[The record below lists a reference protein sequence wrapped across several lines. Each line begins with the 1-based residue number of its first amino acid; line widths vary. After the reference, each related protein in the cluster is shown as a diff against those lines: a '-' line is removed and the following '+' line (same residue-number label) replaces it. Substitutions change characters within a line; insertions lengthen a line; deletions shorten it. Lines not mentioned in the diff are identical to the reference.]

1 MTLTTFNLFSS
12 LPPELRREIYMLATP
27 PRIVHVQ
34 ECTEED
40 YEDFEEEFRT
50 TPVQLKLDPALAYFA
65 FNWRQ
70 HIPSRSRQSTLES
83 FGFSGD
89 KPPHRPWDPSTS
101 TPEIPLNW
109 LSEHPK
115 IAWQLTR
122 GGFLYS
128 NAPIPALLHTC
139 SESRAEL
146 MNRGYQLA
154 FRTRSSGPRTWFNF
168 DRDILF
174 LEFDRDYFEDYR
186 SLLSGSP
193 WDVGQFDPGDMQ
205 RVRKLM
211 LERSANC
218 LRPHKPRIGDDG
230 HDHEVSAVL
239 RLFGGLQEL
248 LLVEWTGQDIE
259 GWPEFSPGTWVES
272 KNRRRDPNAV
282 DTARELWSCIAV
294 EEIDALLSLFPPE
307 SSWRGTVFSTGEK
320 GELLKAYKQKNGRSA
335 RFFRDMQ
342 LGLERR
348 LTNHRDSVVAANRD
362 RSITPWEIP
371 KITAVHVLPRSKL
384 KFLSQER
391 LRAVEELGKLK
402 TKWASVARSKAASAS
417 VSSEWHDEEEAFAEA
432 HWPEPPAPCCGQCA
446 EGYYELRLTNE
457 QKKWWIQEGPIPA
470 LRDHYIY

>member
-1 MTLTTFNLFSS
+1 M
-12 LPPELRREIYMLATP
+12 
-27 PRIVHVQ
+27 
-34 ECTEED
+34 
-40 YEDFEEEFRT
+40 
-50 TPVQLKLDPALAYFA
+50 VQL
-65 FNWRQ
+65 
-70 HIPSRSRQSTLES
+70 
-83 FGFSGD
+83 
-89 KPPHRPWDPSTS
+89 RPRY
-101 TPEIPLNW
+101 LV
-109 LSEHPK
+109 
-115 IAWQLTR
+115 
-122 GGFLYS
+122 
-128 NAPIPALLHTC
+128 
-139 SESRAEL
+139 
-146 MNRGYQLA
+146 
-154 FRTRSSGPRTWFNF
+154 
-168 DRDILF
+168 